1 MKRSAFTLVELI
13 FTIVIIGV
21 LAAVAV
27 PKFKSLEDNAKIGN
41 VAKFYGDI
49 SSAVKP
55 AYMNEVTLNDTNATD
70 LNLTQLFDFT
80 GKGWTVTN
88 SNDTAT
94 YSVLT
99 SDGNLTLLAVYD
111 NDGSIDINIT
121 AVGTTTKEK
130 ITSKTGL
137 TLVNDINQTRI
148 NLAE

>member
-49 SSAVKP
+49 SGAVKP
-55 AYMNEVTLNDTNATD
+55 AYMNEANLNDTNATD

-80 GKGWTVTN
+80 GKGWAVTN
-88 SNDTAT
+88 NNDTAT
-94 YSVLT
+94 YFVKT
-99 SDGNLTLLAVYD
+99 SDGNLTLLAVY
-111 NDGSIDINIT
+111 NNAGSIDINIT
-121 AVGTTTKEK
+121 ANGTSTKSK
-130 ITSKTGL
+130 IISKTGL
-137 TLVNDINQTRI
+137 TFPSDVNQTRI